1 MATMLAGHMIVM
13 LAAAGARHLIVVQDS
28 LAMNGLGVL
37 VIAGSVAMYFLEL
50 LIMVL
55 QAFVFALLTAIYVQG
70 AIEADA
76 H

>member
-1 MATMLAGHMIVM
+1 
-13 LAAAGARHLIVVQDS
+13 
-28 LAMNGLGVL
+28 
-37 VIAGSVAMYFLEL
+37 MYFLEL

-55 QAFVFALLTAIYVQG
+55 QAFVFTLLTAIYLQG

>member
-1 MATMLAGHMIVM
+1 MVRSEVLAGSAIEFMALSGNV
-13 LAAAGARHLIVVQDS
+13 LLQGT
-28 LAMNGLGVL
+28 GVL
-37 VIAGSVAMYFLEL
+37 VLGGAVAMYMLEA

-55 QAFVFALLTAIYVQG
+55 QAFVFALMTAIYLQG